1 MGKFNN
7 ILIVSDIDG
16 TFMGKGGRLVER
28 NVEKIKYFISEGG
41 LFTFA
46 TGRTFQDVRNLIPTL
61 GELVNAPAILVNGT
75 YFYDFEK
82 QERSDEEF
90 ADADVIRSIIKYVKK
105 NYPGIEYRVATRSG
119 HITDNADGPRLS
131 REYARA
137 AEGSYHV
144 YPSGELPGNDW
155 YKCVFRA
162 DAKDNLRLRADIEP
176 KYCDVFTFFF
186 SHPEI
191 FELQKKGT
199 SKGVKLKKL
208 KKMYHDAGKELT
220 AFAAGDF
227 ENDIEMLEAADVAV
241 CPTNAMDKVKAI
253 ADVSPCDNDE
263 GLIAAL
269 IEIIEDKYL
278 K

>member
-1 MGKFNN
+1 MGKFDN

-16 TFMGKGGRLVER
+16 TFLGKGGRIAER
-28 NVEKIKYFISEGG
+28 NIEKIKYFIAGG
-41 LFTFA
+41 GRFTFA
-46 TGRTFQDVRNLIPTL
+46 TGRTVQNVKSLIPQL
-61 GELVNAPAILVNGT
+61 YEIVNAPAILVNGT
-75 YFYDFEK
+75 YFYDFAK

-90 ADADVIRSIIKYVKK
+90 VDADLMRSLIKYVKK
-105 NYPGIEYRVATRSG
+105 NYPGIECRVSTRSG
-119 HITDNADGPRLS
+119 HITDDASGPRLS
-131 REYARA
+131 RERARTTD
-137 AEGSYHV
+137 GSFHV

-176 KYCDVFTFFF
+176 KYRDAFTFFF

-208 KKMYHDAGKELT
+208 KKMYHDTGTELT
-220 AFAAGDF
+220 VFAAGDF

-241 CPTNAMDKVKAI
+241 CPTNAMDRVRAI
-253 ADVSPCDNDE
+253 ADISPCDNDE

-269 IEIIEDKYL
+269 IEVIEDKYI